1 MERGDPNAD
10 KRGIAGLSR
19 GDNSTVN
26 WREME
31 IVDFAQSSSAPVAV
45 QRIEKVFGGDQPKG
59 PDRQFALHGSRRN
72 YIAYCFPGSAA
83 ARGVR
88 FNSVGTIHA
97 PYHQSDGRLGD
108 KLQTALVRQKG
119 GYGSCRETVSAFM
132 LRNSGLLSLWHMR
145 IAPGVHAAT
154 PYIFARAGRALLFPN
169 MSREYAFTAQNAGKA
184 CKRKIALIR
193 LEPEAVCSFRRRI
206 RQAAKFSRQP
216 DLRPAVACIHVRF
229 SCLAD
234 VPIALAA
241 CPNAFQEESVRR
253 VFTAAA
259 ARKR

>member
-1 MERGDPNAD
+1 MLTEEELPDC
-10 KRGIAGLSR
+10 
-19 GDNSTVN
+19 
-26 WREME
+26 
-31 IVDFAQSSSAPVAV
+31 PVATTV
-45 QRIEKVFGGDQPKG
+45 QLIGGKWKLLILRNLLQRPWRFNELKKSLEGISRKVLTDSLRSMEADGII
-59 PDRQFALHGSRRN
+59 SRTV
-72 YIAYCFPGSAA
+72 FPEVAA